1 MGGVWH
7 SHVPPIHT
15 NKIASFLSLCYTCPR
30 RNKRREP
37 FIVASDTS
45 NMQNPFIVGERI
57 YLRPLEPAQDNH
69 LYSTW
74 MNDEEIRRY
83 FSIYPTSD
91 TRGKERLEQ
100 LYKDGKHIIFG
111 VSLNSDNRLI
121 GLVGLKDINYINQ
134 SAEFYVI
141 IGNRSVWVHMVVFG
155 GFAASAL
162 RDRIIDC
169 DAKVLITADGS
180 YRGGKVIELKHIA
193 DEAIAETPTI
203 QKSIVVR
210 HTGMEVPMKAG
221 RDIYMDDLLADI
233 PEATVVPCEPMDS
246 EDLLYILYTSG
257 STGKPKGVVHVQGG
271 HAVGV
276 YATTKLVFDI
286 KPSDVY
292 WCTADVGWVTGHSYM
307 VYGPLMNG
315 ATSVQFEG

>member
-1 MGGVWH
+1 MGGVWR

-45 NMQNPFIVGERI
+45 DMQNPFIVGERI

-111 VSLNSDNRLI
+111 VALNSDNRLI

-141 IGNRSVWVHMVVFG
+141 IGDRSLQGRGYGTEATKLMIRYGFMELNLNRIQTQDMEENIG
-155 GFAASAL
+155 GW
-162 RDRIIDC
+162 R
-169 DAKVLITADGS
+169 
-180 YRGGKVIELKHIA
+180 A
-193 DEAIAETPTI
+193 DE
-203 QKSIVVR
+203 
-210 HTGMEVPMKAG
+210 KAG
-221 RDIYMDDLLADI
+221 FKYEGTLREVILRFGKYNDVRIYSLLR
-233 PEATVVPCEPMDS
+233 S
-246 EDLLYILYTSG
+246 EYL
-257 STGKPKGVVHVQGG
+257 K
-271 HAVGV
+271 
-276 YATTKLVFDI
+276 
-286 KPSDVY
+286 
-292 WCTADVGWVTGHSYM
+292 
-307 VYGPLMNG
+307 NN
-315 ATSVQFEG
+315 